1 MSCFTTPSS
10 CQKGVGES
18 PTHIFMIEV
27 AVPILGTAKNLYK
40 RKLGLFAM
48 YVCTSSVRTYI
59 AKTLKRTIYETLYDA
74 KVVSVNLTDTTQ
86 RRSSCHGDN
95 SALVALVKMT
105 NATALPKET
114 SNG

>member
-1 MSCFTTPSS
+1 MKHDALTLPARGRRLAAPSFI
-10 CQKGVGES
+10 V
-18 PTHIFMIEV
+18 EV

-74 KVVSVNLTDTTQ
+74 KVVVDILSTTTQ
-86 RRSSCHGDN
+86 
-95 SALVALVKMT
+95 V
-105 NATALPKET
+105 
-114 SNG
+114 

>member
-1 MSCFTTPSS
+1 MNTPIDFTDSVP
-10 CQKGVGES
+10 
-18 PTHIFMIEV
+18 IRAIEV
-27 AVPILGTAKNLYK
+27 AVPTLGTAKILDK